1 MKLGLLGF
9 TGNTITDRTAN
20 LGIYR
25 PESNEHIQSF
35 NGGPECYVK
44 VGESPTFELPIGS
57 NADITGLFIGGDGAD
72 QGKYVFV
79 YENTANCA
87 YRYTLNTP
95 WDISTLNT
103 TSINGSRNLDQYLID
118 QTRGT
123 DKTNI
128 NPSYVLGASTAGSTL
143 KNYYELKDGQGIR
156 FSPDGTKMH
165 ILDGN
170 SGYCKIV
177 QFTLNTAWDLSTVS
191 FIPPGGGTYG
201 GTDFG
206 TPNTPIFWTISGTN
220 AGTQQ
225 TGQRI
230 LPYKHND
237 RDFCFSDD
245 GQDLYVLGTRRYGSP
260 SVTIT
265 EQVTRWKLRSGRDPF
280 DIGSYN
286 YSGVIPNALDMGNQ
300 GTANYTYESLLKNL
314 GTYETTSPGYIR
326 GMCVNKNSN
335 KMYLIGT
342 TKAVLYG
349 LNYNN
354 FYVGAMDAPTVDIS
368 STGDASNNMSYV
380 GALNSGEREPQ
391 AVFMSTQN
399 NNMDFYIVGNSDAGG
414 GTRRIYQ
421 YKLVLK

>member
-57 NADITGLFIGGDGAD
+57 SADITGLFIGGAGAD

-79 YENTANCA
+79 YENTANRA
-87 YRYTLNTP
+87 YRYTLDTP

-103 TSINGSRNLDQYLID
+103 TSINGSPNLDQYLID
-118 QTRGT
+118 QTTGT
-123 DKTNI
+123 NKTKI
-128 NPSYVLGASTAGSTL
+128 NPSYTLSQSNSTTGTTS
-143 KNYYELKDGQGIR
+143 KNHYDLKDGQGIR

-201 GTDFG
+201 GTAFG
-206 TPNTPIFWTISGTN
+206 TPNTPIFWTISGTS
-220 AGTQQ
+220 GSE
-225 TGQRI
+225 GI

-245 GQDLYVLGTRRYGSP
+245 GQNLYVLGTRKTGQYGTS
-260 SVTIT
+260 T
-265 EQVTRWKLRSGRDPF
+265 EQVIRYALKSGRTPF
-280 DIGSYN
+280 DIGSYDYFGQIGN
-286 YSGVIPNALDMGNQ
+286 TLVIGNRN
-300 GTANYTYESLLKNL
+300 TANYAYQSYLQNL
-314 GTYETTSPGYIR
+314 GTYESTSPGYIR
-326 GMCVNKNSN
+326 GMCVNKNSD

-342 TKAVLYG
+342 IRAVLYG

-354 FYVGAMDAPTVDIS
+354 FYVGAMNAPTVDIS
-368 STGDASNNMSYV
+368 STGDPSNNMSYV
-380 GALNSGEREPQ
+380 GVFNGGELEPQ
-391 AVFMSTQN
+391 AVFMNTQN